1 MARVGNRWAWIGAL
15 GLSLILGCTT
25 SAPAGGGAA
34 APRPPATTASQAAG
48 AAPATTAPA
57 APAEARTP
65 LKLKVGQV
73 PGTPTSGIYLAMARG
88 YFAEEGLEVDTE
100 PFDAGERTI
109 PALATGQIE
118 ISASGLS
125 AGLYGAIARGAEL
138 KVVAGMTSNEPGFS
152 SSAAVVRKDLADAG
166 AIREVPDLRGR
177 TAGLIAPSTSFA
189 IDASRALRGAGM
201 SDDDVNWTILSF
213 SDQVSAL
220 ANGAIDV
227 AFITEPFVART
238 VQTGIGVRW
247 KGMDEFAPYHQ
258 LTVVMYNPDFVREH
272 PDAARRWLVAY
283 LRGARDFADAFR
295 HGRDK
300 AGVIRVL
307 IEHTPIKDP
316 ALYEVMV
323 PSGIDPDGGLNQESM
338 EYDQDWYL
346 SRGFTREKIDLGR
359 VVDLSYRDA
368 ALQQIGRYQPRP

>member
-1 MARVGNRWAWIGAL
+1 VAHRI
-15 GLSLILGCTT
+15 
-25 SAPAGGGAA
+25 
-34 APRPPATTASQAAG
+34 AAG
-48 AAPATTAPA
+48 AQARADRPAQVDVLAAPA
-57 APAEARTP
+57 AAGAP
-65 LKLKVGQV
+65 LKLKVGLV
-73 PGTPTSGIYLAMARG
+73 PGTPSAGVYLAIARG
-88 YFAEEGLEVDTE
+88 YFAEEGLEVELE
-100 PFDAGERTI
+100 PFDAGERSI

-138 KVVAGMTSNEPGFS
+138 KAVAGMTTNEPGYS

-177 TAGLIAPSTSFA
+177 TGGMIAPSTSFA
-189 IDASRALRGAGM
+189 IAAGRALRAAGLT
-201 SDDDVNWTILSF
+201 DDDVNWTILSF
-213 SDQVSAL
+213 PDQVSAL

-227 AFITEPFVART
+227 GFITEPFVARA

-247 KGMDEFAPYHQ
+247 KGMDEFFPNQQ

-283 LRGARDFADAFR
+283 LRGARDFVDAFK

-307 IEHTPIKDP
+307 IENTPIKDP

-323 PSGIDPDGGLNQESM
+323 PSGIDPDGAINLESM
-338 EYDQDWYL
+338 DYDQDWYL
-346 SRGFTREKIDLGR
+346 SRGFVREKIDLGR